1 MVLFFTLTQC
11 STPIEFYKYNLEK
24 MRFFNIKKFEEN
36 KGKQDYDNEYHYKLL
51 DRSEVREFSIVDNSE
66 VFYIREISK
75 KGSPFNYFYS
85 YDENGNLF
93 IEKKYFNNSILTH
106 TEWDKNSK
114 IVKEINYDRGF
125 KHSFKQI
132 RDIVLKEKNIDIYNT
147 KEAIVDRFEP
157 NKRTQ
162 TGWYEIHIFKTIY
175 YKGELVTFLKENIA
189 IIDETG
195 EVITKESIKEKEQK
209 SKSPS
214 TSASQ

>member
-1 MVLFFTLTQC
+1 
-11 STPIEFYKYNLEK
+11 
-24 MRFFNIKKFEEN
+24 MRYFNIKKFEEN

-51 DRSEVREFSIVDNSE
+51 DRSEVREFSIMDNSE

-85 YDENGNLF
+85 YDKNGNLS

-132 RDIVLKEKNIDIYNT
+132 RDIVLKGKNIDIYNT
-147 KEAIVDRFEP
+147 KEAIADRFEP

-162 TGWYEIHIFKTIY
+162 TGWYEIHILKTIH

-195 EVITKESIKEKEQK
+195 EIITKKSIKERENIKNGE
-209 SKSPS
+209 
-214 TSASQ
+214 